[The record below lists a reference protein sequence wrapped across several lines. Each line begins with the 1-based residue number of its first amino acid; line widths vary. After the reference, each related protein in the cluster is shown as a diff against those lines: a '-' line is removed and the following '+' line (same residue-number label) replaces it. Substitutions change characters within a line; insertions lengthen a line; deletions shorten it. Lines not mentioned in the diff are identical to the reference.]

1 MVRSDKY
8 LAYIRSQACC
18 ECYHRGDVV
27 AHHHGK
33 GGGTGEKTHDTMTVP
48 LCNEHHTE
56 FHQKGTLGILDRIML
71 DAYFSRKQI
80 ELLTAYLE
88 QEGIEL

>member
-1 MVRSDKY
+1 MLRSSKY

-18 ECYHRGDVV
+18 ECFKRGDVV
-27 AHHHGK
+27 AHHHGR

-48 LCNEHHTE
+48 LCIWHHNE
-56 FHQKGTLGILDRIML
+56 FHNTGTIGTLERREL

-88 QEGIEL
+88 QEGIKL